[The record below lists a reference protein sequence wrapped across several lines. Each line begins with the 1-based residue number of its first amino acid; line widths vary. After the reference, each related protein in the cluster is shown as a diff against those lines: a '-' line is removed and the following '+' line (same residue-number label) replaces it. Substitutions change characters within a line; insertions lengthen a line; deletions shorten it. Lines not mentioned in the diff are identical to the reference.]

1 MKSQSKKIIIAG
13 ILLLLAGAAVYYFL
27 TRRQTSYIEVETV
40 TVKSGDV
47 TTMVTATGTI
57 EPITVVEVGTQ
68 VSGVVERIYIDFNSL
83 VKRGQLIAEL
93 DKTNLL
99 AAVTQ
104 AQALYDNALN
114 EQQYHQKMY
123 DRQKQLY
130 DNRVISHAEYD
141 LVLYNLNNT
150 KGIVIQRRSELN
162 RAKTN
167 LSYAN
172 IYSPISGVVLS
183 KNVDEGQTVAASLN
197 TPTLFTIAQD
207 LKEMQVEA
215 NVDEADIGEV
225 KNGQMVTFT
234 VDSYQ
239 GEEFSGTIT
248 QVRLNPTTTS
258 NVVTYTVVVK
268 ADNSE
273 LKLKPGM
280 TASITIYTLELKN
293 IIILEAKAAN
303 YKMNEILLAKYFEQL
318 KRPFPKTPLKASGKN
333 QKLIY
338 LLENDEPKPALVKLG
353 VGDGVNI
360 EVIEGIKPGD
370 KVVYNI
376 REVSDA
382 KSSGSKKSPFM
393 PTMPGRKR

>member
-1 MKSQSKKIIIAG
+1 M
-13 ILLLLAGAAVYYFL
+13 
-27 TRRQTSYIEVETV
+27 ETV
-40 TVKSGDV
+40 TVKNGDI

-57 EPITVVEVGTQ
+57 QPITVVEVGTQ

-93 DKTNLL
+93 DKTNLR

-114 EQQYHQKMY
+114 EQQYQQRMY
-123 DRQKQLY
+123 ERQKQLY
-130 DNRVISHAEYD
+130 DNKVITEAEYD
-141 LVLYNLNNT
+141 LALYNLNNT
-150 KGIVIQRRSELN
+150 KGIVIQRRSDLN

-183 KNVDEGQTVAASLN
+183 KTVDEGQTVAASLN

-225 KNGQMVTFT
+225 QNGQKVTFT

-280 TASITIYTLELKN
+280 TASITIYTQELKN
-293 IIILEAKAAN
+293 IITLEAKAAN
-303 YKMNEILLAKYFEQL
+303 YKMDEILLAKYYEQL
-318 KRPFPKTPLKASGKN
+318 KRPFPKTLPKAPGKN

-338 LLENDEPKPALVKLG
+338 LLENNEPKPALVKLG
-353 VGDGVNI
+353 VSDGVNI
-360 EVIEGIKPGD
+360 KVIEGLKPGD

-376 REVSDA
+376 RDISDA
-382 KSSGSKKSPFM
+382 NSSGSKKSPFM
-393 PTMPGRKR
+393 PTMPGRRR